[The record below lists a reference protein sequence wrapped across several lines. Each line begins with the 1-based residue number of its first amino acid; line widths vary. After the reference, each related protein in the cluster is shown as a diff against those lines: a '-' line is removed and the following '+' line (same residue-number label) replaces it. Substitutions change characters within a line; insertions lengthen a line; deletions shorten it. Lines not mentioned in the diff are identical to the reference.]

1 MSWPLTDMA
10 HQQRKRFG
18 QHFLRDSAVIENIVA
33 AISPQS
39 TDTIVEIGPGEG
51 VLTAPLARTA
61 GKLHIVELDRDLVTI
76 LQKKFATQESVTV
89 HSGDALQ
96 FDFSSLGSDLRVTG
110 NLPYNI
116 STPLLFHLI
125 EHRRAIRDMHF
136 MLQKEVVNRMAAE
149 PGSKAYGR
157 LTIMLGCFMNV
168 QPLFDV
174 PAEAFD
180 PPPKVVSAVVRLWP
194 RGDDAPHIADTRRL
208 SQLVAEAF
216 SQRRKT
222 LRNALKNSISESA
235 LIDAGVDPGCR
246 PEQVAIPDWVKLAN
260 TLVAKNT

>member
-1 MSWPLTDMA
+1 MA
-10 HQQRKRFG
+10 HKQRKRFG
-18 QHFLRDSAVIENIVA
+18 QHFLRDSTVIENIVS
-33 AISPQS
+33 AISAQP
-39 TDTIVEIGPGEG
+39 TDTLVEIGPGEG
-51 VLTAPLARTA
+51 VLTSPLARAA
-61 GKLHIVELDRDLVTI
+61 GNLHIVELDRDLVTI
-76 LQKKFATQESVTV
+76 LQKKFATHESVTI

-96 FDFSSLGSDLRVTG
+96 FDFSSLGSDLRVIG

-136 MLQKEVVNRMAAE
+136 MLQKEVVDRMAAE

-174 PAEAFD
+174 PADAFD

-216 SQRRKT
+216 SKRRKT
-222 LRNALKNSISESA
+222 LRNALKSSITESG
-235 LIDAGVDPGCR
+235 LIDAGIDPGCR
-246 PEQVAIPDWVKLAN
+246 PEQVAIADWVKLAN
-260 TLVAKNT
+260 ALVTKDT